1 MADAKQ
7 QFELTIR
14 QLVPIIGL
22 SPQFQIQL
30 IERAIV
36 LELRKGKYIFRQG
49 DTDDYSFYLLE
60 GEVEMEADGQVR
72 NIIKGGT
79 DSARYPLAQLQ
90 PRQFSARARTPL
102 KVLQVNRNA
111 LDKLLV
117 LGQEQGAR
125 AGGIEVDEAAQVEVD
140 VIDAQ
145 DDATDWMTRML
156 QSELFSR
163 LPTANIQRLFTALE
177 PVEFKAGDVVV
188 QQGEPG
194 DYYYIIQDGR
204 CEVLRKPHPNAQD
217 VKLAE
222 LKTGDDFGEEALLT
236 GATRNA
242 TVRMLTEGVLMRL
255 TKDDFIELIKN
266 PALKAVAYD
275 EAKPEVQ
282 KGAVWLDVR
291 LKEEYDRGHFKDSV
305 LLPLGMLRVKLGTLD
320 KGRRYIVYC
329 DTGGRSSVG
338 AFLLTERGFDA
349 SYLRGGLVACASA
362 ELEGADQTPPVPTA
376 KPVTPPPAPSLAKP
390 AARPAEQAIDPDVR
404 ASAYRAELARTEIKM
419 EMLERSKPEFA
430 ADNQKARQETEQRLR
445 EERARLEEAKRR
457 AEEEAARKRQED
469 EDRIRRLKEE
479 TERKLQTEKKKLET
493 IYSRNAKELE
503 KLEQMKREAEEQIR
517 REREK
522 LEAEAAEAKRQLS
535 EADDIKKQLQEARAA
550 LEKEAERRR
559 QEQAEKEKRIQEMAK
574 RKIEE
579 ERRRMAEQFQKSNEA
594 LEQAQR
600 EKAAAEA
607 ARQAAAQEAER
618 IIAEFKDQY
627 ARLRAEEEA
636 RLKAEREKL
645 EREAQKIRDTLE
657 EVRKTKDE
665 AERARR
671 AAEAQAMKLRVK
683 LVRAGAKRD
692 EELIAQVKAAEAE
705 VSQATRELEQA
716 EEKQKKMEEAREV
729 VVRDLAEMSEE
740 EKAIRAQIEAE
751 LAEWLSE
758 QELQQPDPEEL
769 KRQAEQMRRIKERAD
784 AAKRKTQ
791 EATQS
796 LLDEISSQ
804 LGND

>member
-1 MADAKQ
+1 M
-7 QFELTIR
+7 
-14 QLVPIIGL
+14 
-22 SPQFQIQL
+22 
-30 IERAIV
+30 
-36 LELRKGKYIFRQG
+36 RKGKYIFRQG

-60 GEVEMEADGQVR
+60 GEVEMEVDGQVR

-117 LGQEQGAR
+117 LGQQQGASG
-125 AGGIEVDEAAQVEVD
+125 GGIEVDEAAQVEVD

-145 DDATDWMTRML
+145 DEATDWMTRML

-163 LPTANIQRLFTALE
+163 LPTSNIQRLFTALE

-194 DYYYIIQDGR
+194 DYYYIIQEGR

-242 TVRMLTEGVLMRL
+242 TVRMLTDGVLVRL
-255 TKDDFIELIKN
+255 TKDDFIELVKN
-266 PALKAVAYD
+266 PALKAVTYD

-291 LKEEYDRGHFKDSV
+291 LKEEYDKGHFKDSV
-305 LLPLGMLRVKLGTLD
+305 LLPLGMLRLKLGTLD
-320 KGRRYIVYC
+320 KGRHYIVYC

-349 SYLRGGLVACASA
+349 SYLRGGLVACAGA
-362 ELEGADQTPPVPTA
+362 ELEGADRAPPVPAA
-376 KPVTPPPAPSLAKP
+376 KPVTPPPAPSPPAKP
-390 AARPAEQAIDPDVR
+390 AARPAEKAIDPDVR
-404 ASAYRAELARTEIKM
+404 ALAYRAELARTEIKM

-430 ADNQKARQETEQRLR
+430 ADDQRAWQGTEQRLR
-445 EERARLEEAKRR
+445 EERARLEEAKRC
-457 AEEEAARKRQED
+457 AEEEAARKRQGE
-469 EDRIRRLKEE
+469 EERIRRLKEE
-479 TERKLQTEKKKLET
+479 TERKLQAEKKKLET

-522 LEAEAAEAKRQLS
+522 LEAEAAEAKRRLS
-535 EADDIKKQLQEARAA
+535 EADDIKKQLQEAREA

-671 AAEAQAMKLRVK
+671 AAEAQAMRLRAK

-705 VSQATRELEQA
+705 VSQAARELEQA
-716 EEKQKKMEEAREV
+716 EEKQKQMEAREV

-740 EKAIRAQIEAE
+740 EKAVRAQIEAE

-784 AAKRKTQ
+784 EAKRKTQ